1 MNKRR
6 LFIIRKDRFL
16 LDKFSKTIGMCTR
29 KILGHERK
37 NLRNLLG
44 SRYQRPILPPLRAI
58 ITCLNNSGFF
68 FFFYSSTRLRQ
79 HCPNNSVRISVRRAS
94 CTTQWRRARTRYSYE
109 ICCTTTW
116 GGRFFF
122 SDVSVITIN
131 LRPSLSRVGL
141 VRDRTR
147 SMIES
152 ERRAGGNYII
162 IIIIHTNTAAHL
174 GFYNNNNNNNLELN
188 R

>member
-79 HCPNNSVRISVRRAS
+79 HCPNNSVRISIRRAS

-122 SDVSVITIN
+122 FGCFGDNNKFTTVSVARRSSTRQNTIDD
-131 LRPSLSRVGL
+131 RE
-141 VRDRTR
+141 RD
-147 SMIES
+147 S
-152 ERRAGGNYII
+152 E
-162 IIIIHTNTAAHL
+162 
-174 GFYNNNNNNNLELN
+174 
-188 R
+188 